1 MTGNLTPDQIQQ
13 LNDLGISIPTNPIP
27 KPISPN
33 LSDPLHQPVLVS
45 TPDPN
50 PPKID
55 QTPHSTLLTKPPTV
69 SKSSVLPLIS
79 ISGLSL
85 LSVGG
90 LLFFKTRSE
99 AIISPQASI
108 SQQQDTEIPTPT
120 QVPKSIQHFLL
131 TSQQYFSQALQLQNT
146 QANQT
151 QVVAAL
157 NQSLAAANDAIQ
169 EFPTDYRGY
178 EQRGRIYQ
186 SLLDSKPDLITQ
198 TLSDFT
204 MASHFNPTSAD
215 LTHTV
220 ANLYAKKGDLADT
233 LSYLTK
239 TITLEPTKAQ
249 NFYDLAQLQQ
259 QAGLIA
265 DAAST
270 YSQLLTILPDPTQ
283 KQQVQTQLSAL
294 QQLLKKNTSG
304 RLPTPTIYP
313 SEVQKDVGGPT
324 IVTTGPTIQADTG
337 QGLIIAAP
345 ATASAVIVTGQTQ
358 SNALSGDGTLVPNQV
373 FFTLTNTNITS
384 HSQILVS
391 LIQGGK
397 NQTLKVLS
405 KSDGACTIGFDVP
418 VNENVKFKWWIIN

>member
-1 MTGNLTPDQIQQ
+1 MTGNLTPDQIQK
-13 LNDLGISIPTNPIP
+13 LNDLGINIPTNTTP
-27 KPISPN
+27 KPTEPN
-33 LSDPLHQPVLVS
+33 LSDLLPQAVPVS

-55 QTPHSTLLTKPPTV
+55 QTTPSTLPTKPLTA

-90 LLFFKTRSE
+90 LLFFKTRTE
-99 AIISPQASI
+99 AVISPSAPI

-131 TSQQYFSQALQLQNT
+131 TSQQYFSQAVQLQNT

-151 QVVAAL
+151 QIVTAL

-204 MASHFNPTSAD
+204 MAAHFNPTSAD

-270 YSQLLTILPDPTQ
+270 YSQLLTILPDPAQ
-283 KQQVQTQLSAL
+283 KQQVQNQLTSL
-294 QQLLKKNTSG
+294 QQLLSKNKSSPQVTPSIFNTPS
-304 RLPTPTIYP
+304 LKPTI
-313 SEVQKDVGGPT
+313 T
-324 IVTTGPTIQADTG
+324 TTGPTIQADSG

-373 FFTLTNTNITS
+373 SFNLTNTNITP

-418 VNENVKFKWWIIN
+418 VNENVQFKWWIIN

>member
-1 MTGNLTPDQIQQ
+1 MTGNLSSDQIQKLQ
-13 LNDLGISIPTNPIP
+13 SLGISVPTNTVPE
-27 KPISPN
+27 SNAPN
-33 LSDPLHQPVLVS
+33 LKSPFPQREKPEGSGISDLPS
-45 TPDPN
+45 TPL
-50 PPKID
+50 I
-55 QTPHSTLLTKPPTV
+55 KPPTT

-90 LLFFKTRSE
+90 LLFFKTRTE
-99 AIISPQASI
+99 AVISPSVPI

-151 QVVAAL
+151 QIIAAL
-157 NQSLAAANDAIQ
+157 NQSLAAANNAIQ
-169 EFPTDYRGY
+169 DFPTDYRGY

-204 MASHFNPTSAD
+204 MAAHFNPTSAE

-283 KQQVQTQLSAL
+283 KQQVQNQLTSL
-294 QQLLKKNTSG
+294 QQLLSKNKTTPSPLTSPAVG
-304 RLPTPTIYP
+304 GSPTLIPTI
-313 SEVQKDVGGPT
+313 T
-324 IVTTGPTIQADTG
+324 TTGPTIQADSG

-358 SNALSGDGTLVPNQV
+358 SNALSGDGTLIPNQV
-373 FFTLTNTNITS
+373 SFTLTNTNITS

-391 LIQGGK
+391 LTQGGK

-418 VNENVKFKWWIIN
+418 INENVQFKWWIIN